1 MHKEIKRGKK
11 TIAIIVSLLTIT
23 VTLYIYQFFKI
34 NFEKNIEIKYCAEV
48 FLIIITLIVVCK
60 QTSKCKLSYKYCII
74 SDKLIINKIKSKNE
88 ENVESVKIKDIL
100 YIGEKN
106 NAPKEY
112 NKCKC
117 VKHYIR
123 KFNNEKKLLCI
134 YRKNGKVYRFVF
146 EPSDTLI
153 SLIKSV
159 N

>member
-34 NFEKNIEIKYCAEV
+34 NF
-48 FLIIITLIVVCK
+48 K
-60 QTSKCKLSYKYCII
+60 QTSKSKLCYKYCII

-153 SLIKSV
+153 SRIKSV

>member
-1 MHKEIKRGKK
+1 MNGNVKSNK
-11 TIAIIVSLLTIT
+11 
-23 VTLYIYQFFKI
+23 
-34 NFEKNIEIKYCAEV
+34 
-48 FLIIITLIVVCK
+48 
-60 QTSKCKLSYKYCII
+60 KLSY
-74 SDKLIINKIKSKNE
+74 S
-88 ENVESVKIKDIL
+88 SVHTNDAL
-100 YIGEKN
+100 YSSRGNYYIGEKN

-153 SLIKSV
+153 SRIKSV

>member
-48 FLIIITLIVVCK
+48 FLIIIT
-60 QTSKCKLSYKYCII
+60 TSKCKLSYKYCII

-153 SLIKSV
+153 SRIKSV

>member
-74 SDKLIINKIKSKNE
+74 YDKLIINKIKSKN
-88 ENVESVKIKDIL
+88 ESVKIKDIL

-153 SLIKSV
+153 SRIKSV

>member
-100 YIGEKN
+100 YIGEKIMS
-106 NAPKEY
+106 KEY

-123 KFNNEKKLLCI
+123 KFNNEKS
-134 YRKNGKVYRFVF
+134 YYVYIEKMEKYIGLFLNQVI
-146 EPSDTLI
+146 L
-153 SLIKSV
+153 
-159 N
+159 

>member
-11 TIAIIVSLLTIT
+11 TIAIIGSLLTIT

-106 NAPKEY
+106 NAPKD
-112 NKCKC
+112 
-117 VKHYIR
+117 YIR

-153 SLIKSV
+153 SRIKSV

>member
-1 MHKEIKRGKK
+1 M
-11 TIAIIVSLLTIT
+11 LL
-23 VTLYIYQFFKI
+23 
-34 NFEKNIEIKYCAEV
+34 
-48 FLIIITLIVVCK
+48 
-60 QTSKCKLSYKYCII
+60 
-74 SDKLIINKIKSKNE
+74 LIINKIKSKNE

-123 KFNNEKKLLCI
+123 KINNEKKLLCI

-153 SLIKSV
+153 SRIKSV

>member
-1 MHKEIKRGKK
+1 MKYLILILKK
-11 TIAIIVSLLTIT
+11 FWDFT
-23 VTLYIYQFFKI
+23 
-34 NFEKNIEIKYCAEV
+34 
-48 FLIIITLIVVCK
+48 
-60 QTSKCKLSYKYCII
+60 
-74 SDKLIINKIKSKNE
+74 INKIKSKNE

-153 SLIKSV
+153 SRIKSV

>member
-117 VKHYIR
+117 VKHYIENLIM
-123 KFNNEKKLLCI
+123 KKSYYVYIEKMEKYIGLFLNQVI
-134 YRKNGKVYRFVF
+134 
-146 EPSDTLI
+146 L
-153 SLIKSV
+153 
-159 N
+159 

>member
-1 MHKEIKRGKK
+1 MNKK
-11 TIAIIVSLLTIT
+11 
-23 VTLYIYQFFKI
+23 FFYMK
-34 NFEKNIEIKYCAEV
+34 
-48 FLIIITLIVVCK
+48 
-60 QTSKCKLSYKYCII
+60 
-74 SDKLIINKIKSKNE
+74 DKIKSKNE

-153 SLIKSV
+153 SRIKSV